1 MITFRKFNLNRPYY
15 FFNDIKN
22 VDLNLLSIDKVYTKD
37 THVVIYSIKYIM
49 MEIINSEIPLC
60 LRFSDVDAYI
70 IEENGNKYLI
80 FALTKKNKK
89 VLDVSKKLWSETKKQ
104 IKAMNSGE
112 SIKYKKDLM
121 MIYLQTKYYTSLF

>member
-15 FFNDIKN
+15 FFNDTKN

-37 THVVIYSIKYIM
+37 THVVICSIKYIM

-60 LRFSDVDAYI
+60 FRFSDVDAYI

-121 MIYLQTKYYTSLF
+121 MIYL

>member
-22 VDLNLLSIDKVYTKD
+22 IDLNLLSIDKVYTKD
-37 THVVIYSIKYIM
+37 THVVICSIKYIM

-60 LRFSDVDAYI
+60 FRFSDVDAYI

-121 MIYLQTKYYTSLF
+121 MIYL